1 MWPERKCSTKK
12 IWPRFTTSFSH
23 AGQPLQ
29 HFSSR
34 RRSHLVLRSKTFRPD
49 PSPKPS
55 ADGTDVIA
63 FAQWRK
69 VATTDNRAAFQ
80 SRGPLP
86 LSASVRPDGLSLTL
100 PVPPSINHQYATVN
114 GRRLL
119 SATGR
124 LYKSLVSEHV
134 MIALSQA
141 SCRNTLLR
149 SLQNSELI
157 LSIRFFFTSRL
168 RRDVDGG
175 LKIAQD
181 ALCQGL
187 GINDNRIIE
196 THLYKHVDKTVPR
209 IELRLSLAL
218 ID

>member
-1 MWPERKCSTKK
+1 M
-12 IWPRFTTSFSH
+12 
-23 AGQPLQ
+23 
-29 HFSSR
+29 
-34 RRSHLVLRSKTFRPD
+34 
-49 PSPKPS
+49 
-55 ADGTDVIA
+55 
-63 FAQWRK
+63 
-69 VATTDNRAAFQ
+69 ATTDSRTALQ
-80 SRGPLP
+80 SRVPLP
-86 LSASVRPDGLSLTL
+86 LSAAVRPDGLSLTL

-124 LYKSLVSEHV
+124 SYKSLVSEHV
-134 MIALSQA
+134 MVALSQA

-149 SLQNSELI
+149 SLQTSELI